1 MVLKGKKEGI
11 IKVWAS
17 INLSLSGSPC
27 VTSAALDRLS
37 IKHEL
42 YQVTYFSRIYFSLL
56 APMLTLYSNAHIIQV
71 RLEFPL
77 ADEALLKALG

>member
-1 MVLKGKKEGI
+1 
-11 IKVWAS
+11 
-17 INLSLSGSPC
+17 
-27 VTSAALDRLS
+27 
-37 IKHEL
+37 L

-77 ADEALLKALG
+77 CR